1 MEKGGTTK
9 YDENQPKSRP
19 VKLSLIVQTTKYFQ
33 FLFRTT
39 FVYKVNCRNLI
50 QTSKFKCSFR
60 ELGQ

>member
-33 FLFRTT
+33 FLFRTILNKLQE
-39 FVYKVNCRNLI
+39 FDSD
-50 QTSKFKCSFR
+50 Q
-60 ELGQ
+60 